1 VGLAGLAGA
10 LALPM
15 RGAQPLMGDSIL
27 TLAFVVLVIGGMG
40 SFLGAILGGL
50 IVGIVESMMI
60 LFWPEGTMISIF
72 ATMALVLLIRPRG
85 LLGLR

>member
-1 VGLAGLAGA
+1 
-10 LALPM
+10 M

-40 SFLGAILGGL
+40 SFVGAILGGL

-60 LFWPEGTMISIF
+60 LFWPQGTMISIF
-72 ATMALVLLIRPRG
+72 ATMALVILIRPKG